1 MNVVHNG
8 IYIFALSKILTL
20 RSDLPETFLRNEFT
34 RELEV
39 YEKLRLN
46 NDEKVGEVPGRKGP
60 GVACA
65 GVVSRLILRFVL
77 VSPKCFQCL
86 LRIGGIVIYWENS
99 CIIIIYSLTL
109 LKQIGNTSQCYYHDE
124 N

>member
-60 GVACA
+60 GVCRRGFSFDSQICAC
-65 GVVSRLILRFVL
+65 VPKVLPVL
-77 VSPKCFQCL
+77 VEDRRYCYL
-86 LRIGGIVIYWENS
+86 LG
-99 CIIIIYSLTL
+99 
-109 LKQIGNTSQCYYHDE
+109 K
-124 N
+124 